1 MASDRDLIERITER
15 EGDAFD
21 ELFDRYEAM
30 IHRHLMR
37 YVRSDAAAQDLLQE
51 VFLRVW
57 TRGEQGEGRGAFKAW
72 LYRIA
77 TNTGTPTIF
86 DAQPPFK
93 QPPPPDQAQCH
104 CPYGHRQP
112 NTQIVNRP

>member
-15 EGDAFD
+15 EGDAFE

-57 TRGEQGEGRGAFKAW
+57 TRGEQWDGRGAFKAW
-72 LYRIA
+72 LYHIA
-77 TNTGTPTIF
+77 TNTDTPTIF

-112 NTQIVNRP
+112 NKKIVNRP